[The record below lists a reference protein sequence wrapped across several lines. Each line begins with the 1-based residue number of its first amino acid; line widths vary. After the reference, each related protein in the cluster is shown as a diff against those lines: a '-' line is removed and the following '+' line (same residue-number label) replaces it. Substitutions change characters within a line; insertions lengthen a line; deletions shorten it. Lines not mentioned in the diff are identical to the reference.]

1 MRVAVLGATG
11 NVGTA
16 VLRRLQAARAERPD
30 GLEIIGVARRIPSQS
45 TGPYEG
51 VQWHSI
57 DVASR
62 SGRDE
67 LVEVLDG
74 VDAVV
79 HLVWAVQPNR
89 DEAELHRINVHGT
102 ENMLSAAA
110 EAGVR
115 HVVCAS
121 SVGAYSPA
129 PKDVLTDESWPAR
142 GIATSHYSRHKGEQE
157 ELLDEFERRYPE
169 IPVAR
174 LRPGLI
180 FQSDAGSEI
189 GRYFLGPLVP
199 RFILNRLNRLNL
211 PLIPLPAEFSFQVV
225 HSDDMADAYWR
236 VIDQRAVGAYNIAAD
251 PVITPEL
258 LAGVLGARRILN
270 IPLAWIRTLVGL
282 TWAAGLQ
289 RTDPGWIDMAAGA
302 PLMDTTRARELLGW
316 EPQRSSLRALQ
327 DVLDGLSEQAGLPDS
342 PLLGP
347 GR

>member
-30 GLEIIGVARRIPSQS
+30 GLEIIGVARRIPEQR
-45 TGPYEG
+45 TGPYES

-62 SGRDE
+62 AGSEE
-67 LVEVLDG
+67 LTEVLRG
-74 VDAVV
+74 VDAVI
-79 HLVWAVQPNR
+79 HLVWAIQPNR
-89 DEAELHRINVHGT
+89 DEAELHRINVRGT
-102 ENMLSAAA
+102 QNMLAAAA

-115 HVVCAS
+115 QVVCAS

-129 PKDVLTDESWPAR
+129 PKDRLTDESWPAR

-157 ELLDEFERRYPE
+157 ELLDEFERRFPE
-169 IPVAR
+169 IRVAR

-199 RFILNRLNRLNL
+199 RSILNKVSL
-211 PLIPLPAEFSFQVV
+211 PIIPLPAEFSFQVV
-225 HSDDMADAYWR
+225 HADDMADAYWR
-236 VIDQRAVGAYNIAAD
+236 VVDQRAEGAFNIASD
-251 PVITPEL
+251 PVVTPEL
-258 LAGVLGARRILN
+258 LAGMLGARRIIN
-270 IPLAWIRTLVGL
+270 IPVRVIRAIVGL
-282 TWAAGLQ
+282 TWAAHLQ
-289 RTDPGWIDMAAGA
+289 ATDPGWIDMAAGA
-302 PLMDTTRARELLGW
+302 PLMDTTRAREVLGW
-316 EPQRSSLRALQ
+316 QPTRTSLRAFQ
-327 DVLDGLSEQAGLPDS
+327 DVLDGLSEQAGVPAS

>member
-16 VLRRLQAARAERPD
+16 VLRRLQKARAERPD
-30 GLEIIGVARRIPSQS
+30 GLEIIGVARRIPGEA
-45 TGPYEG
+45 TGPYED

-57 DVASR
+57 DVASGA
-62 SGRDE
+62 GRDE
-67 LVEVLDG
+67 LATVLKG

-79 HLVWAVQPNR
+79 HLVWAIQPNR
-89 DEAELHRINVHGT
+89 DEAELHRINVRGT

-115 HVVCAS
+115 QVVCAS

-129 PKDVLTDESWPAR
+129 SKEHLTDESWPAR
-142 GIATSHYSRHKGEQE
+142 GIASSHYSRHKGEQE
-157 ELLDEFERRYPE
+157 ELLDDFERRYPE

-199 RFILNRLNRLNL
+199 RFILNRLSL
-211 PLIPLPAEFSFQVV
+211 PLIPLPREFSFQVV
-225 HSDDMADAYWR
+225 HADDIADAYWR
-236 VIDQRAVGAYNIAAD
+236 AIDRRAEGAFNIAAD
-251 PVITPEL
+251 PVVTPEM
-258 LAGVLGARRILN
+258 LAGLLGARRILN
-270 IPLAWIRTLVGL
+270 VPVGLIRAVVAL

-302 PLMDTTRARELLGW
+302 PLMDTSRAREVLGW
-316 EPQRSSLRALQ
+316 QPTRSSLRAFQ
-327 DVLDGLSEQAGLPDS
+327 DVLDGLSERAGLPAS

>member
-30 GLEIIGVARRIPSQS
+30 GLEIIGVARRIPEQR
-45 TGPYEG
+45 TGPYES

-62 SGRDE
+62 AGTEE
-67 LVEVLDG
+67 LTEVLRG
-74 VDAVV
+74 VDAVI
-79 HLVWAVQPNR
+79 HLVWAIQPNR
-89 DEAELHRINVHGT
+89 DEAELHRINVRGT
-102 ENMLSAAA
+102 QNMLAAAA

-115 HVVCAS
+115 QVVCAS

-129 PKDVLTDESWPAR
+129 PKDRLTDESWPAR

-169 IPVAR
+169 IRVAR

-199 RFILNRLNRLNL
+199 RSILNKLSL
-211 PLIPLPAEFSFQVV
+211 PIIPLPAEFSFQVV
-225 HSDDMADAYWR
+225 HADDMADAYWR
-236 VIDQRAVGAYNIAAD
+236 VVDQRAEGAFNIASD
-251 PVITPEL
+251 PVVTPEL
-258 LAGVLGARRILN
+258 LAGMLGARRIIN
-270 IPLAWIRTLVGL
+270 VPVRVIRAIVGL
-282 TWAAGLQ
+282 TWAAHLQ
-289 RTDPGWIDMAAGA
+289 ATDPGWIDMAAGA
-302 PLMDTTRARELLGW
+302 PLMDTTRAREVLGW
-316 EPQRSSLRALQ
+316 QPTRTSLRAFQ
-327 DVLDGLSEQAGLPDS
+327 DVLDGLSEQAGVPAS

>member
-30 GLEIIGVARRIPSQS
+30 GLEIIGVARRIPEQR
-45 TGPYEG
+45 TGPYES

-62 SGRDE
+62 AGSEE
-67 LVEVLDG
+67 LTEVLRG
-74 VDAVV
+74 VDAVI
-79 HLVWAVQPNR
+79 HLVWAIQPNR
-89 DEAELHRINVHGT
+89 DEAELHRINVRGT
-102 ENMLSAAA
+102 QNMLAAAA

-115 HVVCAS
+115 QVVCAS

-129 PKDVLTDESWPAR
+129 PKDRLTDESWPAR

-157 ELLDEFERRYPE
+157 ELLDEFERRFPE
-169 IPVAR
+169 IRVAR

-199 RFILNRLNRLNL
+199 RSILNKLSL
-211 PLIPLPAEFSFQVV
+211 PIIPLPAEFSFQVV
-225 HSDDMADAYWR
+225 HADDMADAYWR
-236 VIDQRAVGAYNIAAD
+236 VVDQRAEGAFNIASD
-251 PVITPEL
+251 PVVTPEL
-258 LAGVLGARRILN
+258 LAGMLGARRIIN
-270 IPLAWIRTLVGL
+270 IPVRVIRAIVGL
-282 TWAAGLQ
+282 TWAAHLQ
-289 RTDPGWIDMAAGA
+289 ATDPGWIDMAAGA
-302 PLMDTTRARELLGW
+302 PLMDTTRAREVLGW
-316 EPQRSSLRALQ
+316 QPTRTSLRAFQ
-327 DVLDGLSEQAGLPDS
+327 DVLDGLSEQAGVPAS

>member
-30 GLEIIGVARRIPSQS
+30 GLEIIGVARRIPAQP

-57 DVASR
+57 DVASKT
-62 SGRDE
+62 GRDE
-67 LVEVLDG
+67 LAEVLDG

-79 HLVWAVQPNR
+79 HLVWAIQPNR

-115 HVVCAS
+115 QVVCAS

-129 PKDVLTDESWPAR
+129 PKDSLTDESWPAR

-157 ELLDEFERRYPE
+157 ELLDDFERRYPE

-199 RFILNRLNRLNL
+199 RFILNRLSL

-225 HSDDMADAYWR
+225 HADDMADAYWR
-236 VIDQRAVGAYNIAAD
+236 VIDQRAEGAYNIAAD

-258 LAGVLGARRILN
+258 LAGLLGARRILN
-270 IPLAWIRTLVGL
+270 VPVGLIRAVVAL
-282 TWAAGLQ
+282 TWAARLQ
-289 RTDPGWIDMAAGA
+289 ATDPGWIDMAAGA
-302 PLMDTTRARELLGW
+302 PLMDTSRAREVLGW
-316 EPQRSSLRALQ
+316 EPQRSSLRAFQ
-327 DVLDGLSEQAGLPDS
+327 DVLDGLSEQAGLPSS

>member
-30 GLEIIGVARRIPSQS
+30 GLEIIGVARRIPEQR
-45 TGPYEG
+45 TGPYES

-62 SGRDE
+62 AGTEE
-67 LVEVLDG
+67 LTEVLRG
-74 VDAVV
+74 VDAVI
-79 HLVWAVQPNR
+79 HLVWAIQPNR
-89 DEAELHRINVHGT
+89 DEAELHRINVRGT
-102 ENMLSAAA
+102 QNMLAAAA

-115 HVVCAS
+115 QVICAS

-129 PKDVLTDESWPAR
+129 PKDRLTDESWPAR

-169 IPVAR
+169 IRVAR

-199 RFILNRLNRLNL
+199 RSILNKLSL
-211 PLIPLPAEFSFQVV
+211 PIIPLPAEFSFQVV
-225 HSDDMADAYWR
+225 HADDMADAYWR
-236 VIDQRAVGAYNIAAD
+236 VVDQRAEGAFNIASD
-251 PVITPEL
+251 PVVTPEL
-258 LAGVLGARRILN
+258 LAGMLGARRIIN
-270 IPLAWIRTLVGL
+270 VPVRVIRAIVGL
-282 TWAAGLQ
+282 TWAAHLQ
-289 RTDPGWIDMAAGA
+289 ATDPGWIDMAAGA
-302 PLMDTTRARELLGW
+302 PLMDTTRAREVLGW
-316 EPQRSSLRALQ
+316 QPTRTSLRAFQ
-327 DVLDGLSEQAGLPDS
+327 DVLDGLSEQAGVPAS

>member
-30 GLEIIGVARRIPSQS
+30 GLEIVGIARRIPAQP

-62 SGRDE
+62 AGAEE
-67 LVEVLDG
+67 LTEVLRG
-74 VDAVV
+74 VDAVI
-79 HLVWAVQPNR
+79 HLVWAIQPNR
-89 DEAELHRINVHGT
+89 DEAELHRINVRGT
-102 ENMLSAAA
+102 QNMLAAAA

-115 HVVCAS
+115 QVVCAS

-129 PKDVLTDESWPAR
+129 PKDRLTDESWPAR

-157 ELLDEFERRYPE
+157 ELLDDFERRYPE
-169 IPVAR
+169 IRVAR

-199 RFILNRLNRLNL
+199 RAILNKLSL
-211 PLIPLPAEFSFQVV
+211 PIIPLPVEFSFQVV
-225 HSDDMADAYWR
+225 HADDIADAYWR
-236 VIDQRAVGAYNIAAD
+236 VVDQRAEGAFNIAAD
-251 PVITPEL
+251 PVFTPEL
-258 LAGVLGARRILN
+258 LAGMLGARRIIN
-270 IPLAWIRTLVGL
+270 IPVGVIRAIVGL
-282 TWAAGLQ
+282 TWAARLQ
-289 RTDPGWIDMAAGA
+289 ATDPGWIDMAAGA
-302 PLMDTTRARELLGW
+302 PLMDTTRAREVLGW
-316 EPQRSSLRALQ
+316 EPKRSSLRAFQ
-327 DVLDGLSEQAGLPDS
+327 DVLDGLSEQAGVPAS

>member
-30 GLEIIGVARRIPSQS
+30 GLEIIGVARRIPEQR
-45 TGPYEG
+45 TGPYES

-62 SGRDE
+62 AGTEE
-67 LVEVLDG
+67 LTEVLRG
-74 VDAVV
+74 VDAVI
-79 HLVWAVQPNR
+79 HLVWAIQPNR
-89 DEAELHRINVHGT
+89 DEAELHRINVRGT
-102 ENMLSAAA
+102 QNMLAAAA

-115 HVVCAS
+115 QVVCAS

-129 PKDVLTDESWPAR
+129 PKDRLTDESWPAR

-169 IPVAR
+169 IRVAR

-199 RFILNRLNRLNL
+199 RSILNKLSL
-211 PLIPLPAEFSFQVV
+211 PIIPLPAEFSFQVV
-225 HSDDMADAYWR
+225 HADDMADAYWR
-236 VIDQRAVGAYNIAAD
+236 VVDQRAEGAFNIASD
-251 PVITPEL
+251 PVVTPEL
-258 LAGVLGARRILN
+258 LAGMLGARRIIN
-270 IPLAWIRTLVGL
+270 IPVRVIRAIVGL
-282 TWAAGLQ
+282 TWAAHLQ
-289 RTDPGWIDMAAGA
+289 ATDPGWIDMAAGA
-302 PLMDTTRARELLGW
+302 PLMDTTRAREVLGW
-316 EPQRSSLRALQ
+316 QPTRTSLRAFQ
-327 DVLDGLSEQAGLPDS
+327 DVLDGLSEQAGVPAS

>member
-30 GLEIIGVARRIPSQS
+30 GLEIIGVARRIPEQR
-45 TGPYEG
+45 TGPYES

-62 SGRDE
+62 AGSEE
-67 LVEVLDG
+67 LTEVLRG
-74 VDAVV
+74 VDAVI
-79 HLVWAVQPNR
+79 HLVWAIQPNR
-89 DEAELHRINVHGT
+89 DEAELHRINVRGT
-102 ENMLSAAA
+102 QNMLAAAA

-115 HVVCAS
+115 QVVCAS

-129 PKDVLTDESWPAR
+129 PKDRLTDESWPAR

-169 IPVAR
+169 IRVAR

-199 RFILNRLNRLNL
+199 RSILNKLSL
-211 PLIPLPAEFSFQVV
+211 PIIPLPAEFSFQVV
-225 HSDDMADAYWR
+225 HADDMADAYWR
-236 VIDQRAVGAYNIAAD
+236 VVDQRAEGAFNIASD
-251 PVITPEL
+251 PVVTPEL
-258 LAGVLGARRILN
+258 LAGMLGARRIIN
-270 IPLAWIRTLVGL
+270 IPVRVIRAIVGL
-282 TWAAGLQ
+282 TWAAHLQ
-289 RTDPGWIDMAAGA
+289 ATDPGWIDMAAGA
-302 PLMDTTRARELLGW
+302 PLMDTTRAREVLGW
-316 EPQRSSLRALQ
+316 QPTRTSLRAFQ
-327 DVLDGLSEQAGLPDS
+327 DVLDGLSEQAGVPAS

>member
-16 VLRRLQAARAERPD
+16 VLRRLQAARSERPD
-30 GLEIIGVARRIPSQS
+30 GLEIIGVARRIPEQR
-45 TGPYEG
+45 TGPYES

-62 SGRDE
+62 AGSEE
-67 LVEVLDG
+67 LTEVLRG
-74 VDAVV
+74 VDAVI
-79 HLVWAVQPNR
+79 HLVWAIQPNR
-89 DEAELHRINVHGT
+89 DEAELHRINVRGT
-102 ENMLSAAA
+102 QNMLAAAA

-115 HVVCAS
+115 QVVCAS

-129 PKDVLTDESWPAR
+129 PKDRLTDESWPAR

-169 IPVAR
+169 IRVAR

-199 RFILNRLNRLNL
+199 RSILNKLSL
-211 PLIPLPAEFSFQVV
+211 PIIPLPAEFSFQVV
-225 HSDDMADAYWR
+225 HADDMADAYWR
-236 VIDQRAVGAYNIAAD
+236 VVDQRAEGAFNIASD
-251 PVITPEL
+251 PVVTPEL
-258 LAGVLGARRILN
+258 LAGMLGARRIIN
-270 IPLAWIRTLVGL
+270 VPVRVIRAIVGL
-282 TWAAGLQ
+282 TWAAHLQ
-289 RTDPGWIDMAAGA
+289 ATDPGWIDMAAGA
-302 PLMDTTRARELLGW
+302 PLMDTTRAREVLGW
-316 EPQRSSLRALQ
+316 QPTRTSLRAFQ
-327 DVLDGLSEQAGLPDS
+327 DVLDGLSEQAGVPAS

>member
-30 GLEIIGVARRIPSQS
+30 GLEIIGVARRIPSQA

-57 DVASR
+57 DVASG

-67 LVEVLDG
+67 LAEVLDG

-79 HLVWAVQPNR
+79 HLIWAIQPNR

-115 HVVCAS
+115 QVVCAS

-129 PKDVLTDESWPAR
+129 PKDSLTDESWPAR

-157 ELLDEFERRYPE
+157 ELLDEFEHRYPE
-169 IPVAR
+169 IRVAR

-199 RFILNRLNRLNL
+199 RFILNRLSL

-225 HSDDMADAYWR
+225 HADDMADAYWR
-236 VIDQRAVGAYNIAAD
+236 VIDQRAEGAYNIAAD

-258 LAGVLGARRILN
+258 LAGLLGARRILN
-270 IPLAWIRTLVGL
+270 VPVGLIRAVVAL
-282 TWAAGLQ
+282 TWAARLQ
-289 RTDPGWIDMAAGA
+289 ATDPGWIDMAAGA
-302 PLMDTTRARELLGW
+302 PLMDTSRARELLGW
-316 EPQRSSLRALQ
+316 EPQRSSLRAFQ
-327 DVLDGLSEQAGLPDS
+327 DVLDGLSEQAGVPDS

>member
-16 VLRRLQAARAERPD
+16 VLRRLQAARSERPD
-30 GLEIIGVARRIPSQS
+30 GLEIIGVARRIPEQR
-45 TGPYEG
+45 TGPYES

-62 SGRDE
+62 AGSEE
-67 LVEVLDG
+67 LTEVLRG
-74 VDAVV
+74 VDAVI
-79 HLVWAVQPNR
+79 HLVWAIQPNR
-89 DEAELHRINVHGT
+89 DEAELHRINVRGT
-102 ENMLSAAA
+102 QNMLAAAA

-115 HVVCAS
+115 QVVCAS

-129 PKDVLTDESWPAR
+129 PKDRLTDESWPAR

-169 IPVAR
+169 IRVAR

-199 RFILNRLNRLNL
+199 RSILNKLSL
-211 PLIPLPAEFSFQVV
+211 PIIPLPAEFSFQVV
-225 HSDDMADAYWR
+225 HADDMADAYWR
-236 VIDQRAVGAYNIAAD
+236 VVDQRAEGAFNIASD
-251 PVITPEL
+251 PVVTPEL
-258 LAGVLGARRILN
+258 LAGMLGARRIIN
-270 IPLAWIRTLVGL
+270 IPVRVIRAIVGL
-282 TWAAGLQ
+282 TWAAHLQ
-289 RTDPGWIDMAAGA
+289 ATDPGWIDMAAGA
-302 PLMDTTRARELLGW
+302 PLMDTTRAREVLGW
-316 EPQRSSLRALQ
+316 QPTRTSLRAFQ
-327 DVLDGLSEQAGLPDS
+327 DVLDGLSEQAGVPAS

>member
-1 MRVAVLGATG
+1 M
-11 NVGTA
+11 GTA

-30 GLEIIGVARRIPSQS
+30 GLEIIGVARRIPAQA

-57 DVASR
+57 DVASKG
-62 SGRDE
+62 GRDE

-79 HLVWAVQPNR
+79 HLVWAIQPNR

-115 HVVCAS
+115 QVVCAS

-129 PKDVLTDESWPAR
+129 SKDTLTDESWPAR

-169 IPVAR
+169 IAVVR

-189 GRYFLGPLVP
+189 GRSFLGPLVP
-199 RFILNRLNRLNL
+199 RFILNRLSL

-225 HSDDMADAYWR
+225 HADDMADAYWR
-236 VIDQRAVGAYNIAAD
+236 VIDQRAEGAYNIAAD
-251 PVITPEL
+251 PVITPEV
-258 LAGVLGARRILN
+258 LAGLLGARRILN
-270 IPLAWIRTLVGL
+270 IPVALVRAVVGL

-302 PLMDTTRARELLGW
+302 PLMDTSRARELLGW
-316 EPQRSSLRALQ
+316 QPKRSSLRAFK
-327 DVLDGLSEQAGLPDS
+327 DVLDGLSEQAGLPAS